1 MEPIASA
8 LFYYYNDPDSAG
20 MPYDG
25 GWTFDV
31 NITTENALAGIP
43 LECHDDLLED
53 IAGSFENGLWVEAAG
68 GHWASSH
75 LSKIMAFFWQR
86 FVQTV
91 KHESR
96 FFFSNSLSTSHS
108 YDEFP
113 PTKILAAIGKIVID
127 LGLVHPIIKKT
138 KLFRVRERSSG
149 AAWELD
155 ADQLGPPPK
164 ENAQSQRMN
173 PAGISYFYLAKERA
187 TALAEVLS
195 KPPCRGAMGSFE
207 VCRDLLVV
215 DLSQLPE
222 IPSIFDSNF
231 HNEREITYFLYDFV
245 NEISKPVQKDGREHL
260 DYIPSQVVCQYF
272 AKVFRTE
279 KEMPVDG
286 LAYPSAI
293 LPGGINIVLFPSR
306 QQQASFAD
314 LVKFSKAEEIEF
326 SNWLELSD
334 AIR

>member
-1 MEPIASA
+1 MGMGRREWEEYMERGWSAPEDKFVCTDCVEDDFLKDIISTNLAKRKCDYCGKGSRGYIAAPVEVIMEPIASA

-173 PAGISYFYLAKERA
+173 PAGISYFYLTKER
-187 TALAEVLS
+187 TIALAEVLP
-195 KPPCRGAMGSFE
+195 KPPCRAAVGSFE
-207 VCRDLLVV
+207 VCRDLLIV

-222 IPSIFDSNF
+222 VP
-231 HNEREITYFLYDFV
+231 LYLTV
-245 NEISKPVQKDGREHL
+245 AAT
-260 DYIPSQVVCQYF
+260 
-272 AKVFRTE
+272 AKG
-279 KEMPVDG
+279 K
-286 LAYPSAI
+286 
-293 LPGGINIVLFPSR
+293 
-306 QQQASFAD
+306 
-314 LVKFSKAEEIEF
+314 
-326 SNWLELSD
+326 
-334 AIR
+334 